1 MENLERTELAN
12 QAHNAVCPDIEGRD
26 VSGANRIT
34 DTTRHILQ
42 SIMAESPYRPD
53 PEWDIYHRCRELED
67 TAMLPDG
74 VTAQDIMD
82 CFYRVFHHDEP

>member
-1 MENLERTELAN
+1 MAN
-12 QAHNAVCPDIEGRD
+12 PEQCPDVEGRD
-26 VSGANRIT
+26 LSPYTRTQNHDTSVHELRVN
-34 DTTRHILQ
+34 TTRHILQ

-53 PEWDIYHRCRELED
+53 PEWDIFHRCRELED

-82 CFYRVFHHDEP
+82 CFYRVFHYDEP